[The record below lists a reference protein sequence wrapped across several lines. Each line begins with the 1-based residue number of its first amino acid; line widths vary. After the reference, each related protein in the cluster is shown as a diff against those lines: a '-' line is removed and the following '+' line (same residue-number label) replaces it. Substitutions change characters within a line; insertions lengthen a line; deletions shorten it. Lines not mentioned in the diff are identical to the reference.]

1 MYPKLIE
8 IGSFY
13 LPTYGV
19 LVALGFLAGLA
30 ATIRLARRSGY
41 NPETITNLAV
51 YVALAGMLG
60 AKIAMILFDWR
71 EYAAN
76 PGRMFSMDTLQAAG
90 VFQGGLILA
99 LVTAYF
105 YMKRQGLPVLATA
118 DAFAPGVSIGHAIG
132 RLGCFAAGCCWGVEC
147 DLPWAVKFHNPAAW
161 SLTGV
166 PLETPLH
173 PTQLYES
180 AVEALLFAWLFRRYG
195 KPHAPGRILGLYLVI
210 SSMMRFGIEF
220 LRFHQQALIAG
231 LSLTQWISLALAI
244 AGGVLLAKTGNT
256 KPIPQPAH
264 A

>member
-8 IGSFY
+8 IGDFY

-19 LVALGFLAGLA
+19 LVALGFLAGLSV
-30 ATIRLARRSGY
+30 TVKLARRSGY
-41 NPETITNLAV
+41 NPELITNLAV

-71 EYAAN
+71 DYFAA
-76 PGRMFSMDTLQAAG
+76 PGRIFSMETLQAAG

-99 LVTAYF
+99 LVTAF
-105 YMKRQGLPVLATA
+105 LYMRRQNLPVLATS
-118 DAFAPGVSIGHAIG
+118 DAFAPGVALGHAIG

-147 DLPWAVKFHNPAAW
+147 DLPWAVTFHNPVAY

-166 PLETPLH
+166 PLETALH

-180 AVEALLFAWLFRRYG
+180 IAEVALFALLYRLYTR
-195 KPHAPGRILGLYLVI
+195 PHPQGRIIGLYLVI
-210 SSMMRFGIEF
+210 SSALRFGIEF
-220 LRFHQQALIAG
+220 LRFHQQPLSFG
-231 LSLTQWISLALAI
+231 LSLTQWISVGLAI
-244 AGGVLLAKTGNT
+244 VGVVLLARNKSTSLS
-256 KPIPQPAH
+256 QPVH